1 MARGIFM
8 WNWLSD
14 YNYDFALATIPVQ
27 LILMM
32 TYLLRQQLPTRQ
44 SRSFWIVMMMN
55 LIMTITDIWSC
66 ELNEVWWEY
75 PLSLSYGLNIVY
87 FLSFILRGWGL
98 FDYASEVVDAP
109 LRWGRRYTWGMAL
122 PAAVVCLMILST
134 PWTSMIFTM
143 DPITG
148 YHNLGWYNAIYV
160 STWFYIVASMALVIY
175 FRHKVSL
182 KLQAGL
188 YSCNLILA
196 VGLIVRH
203 SFMNTLV
210 TSFFSLLAIL
220 IIYLTAQ
227 NPDSFRDRMVDV
239 FNKAAFAEMVSEL
252 ILYDKPFSCF
262 GISIRNYPSFKTFYG
277 ATTLYK
283 SLSDIGK
290 WLNAKFM
297 GFYVFYLGNGQLVLL
312 NHTLDFSDVQGMSQK
327 ISERFRYPWV
337 DSGGAQ
343 VPLGI
348 NMVFISKSVP
358 KKSVRNVEVC
368 LDAAFEEA
376 HRRDMTSVYAVDEA
390 LQEHIKRQEKI
401 RNAIGR
407 ALQDNSLE
415 IHLQPLYSVK
425 DGRIGALEVLA
436 RLRDGELGYIP
447 PQEFIPLAEEDGDI
461 MELGRQIFAKTCQFV
476 SEHDLDALGIDFLT
490 VNISPAQCL
499 NYNLGDELERLASR
513 YEISMDKI
521 RLEVTESA
529 TGDMESLLE
538 QMRRLKNCGVSFLLD
553 DFGAGTSNITRVIQ
567 LPFAMVKIDMQL
579 VWAYFRSNS
588 NMLLHVI
595 RMFREEHMGIII
607 EGVEDKHMAQ
617 HLAQMGCEYE
627 QGYYFSRPL
636 PADELVAFL
645 NEHHGYAWL
654 D

>member
-1 MARGIFM
+1 M

-32 TYLLRQQLPTRQ
+32 VYLERQQLPTRQ
-44 SRSFWIVMMMN
+44 SRSFWLVMIMN
-55 LIMTITDIWSC
+55 LVMTITDIASC
-66 ELNEVWWEY
+66 ELNEVWKEY
-75 PLSLSYGLNIVY
+75 PLSISYGLNIAY
-87 FLSFILRGWGL
+87 FIAFIVRGWSL

-109 LRWGRRYTWGMAL
+109 KKWGRRYIWGMAL
-122 PAAVVCLMILST
+122 PAIAVSLLTIVT
-134 PWTSMIFTM
+134 PWAGTIFTM
-143 DPITG
+143 DPVSG
-148 YHNLGWYNAIYV
+148 YHNLGWYNAIYF
-160 STWFYIVASMALVIY
+160 STWFYIIASPVLLVY
-175 FRHKVSL
+175 FRKDVSL
-182 KLQAGL
+182 RLQTGL
-188 YSCNLILA
+188 FSCNLILA
-196 VGLIVRH
+196 VGIIMRH

-227 NPDSFRDRMVDV
+227 NPDSLRDRMVDV

-262 GISIRNYPSFKTFYG
+262 GVGIRNYASFKTFYG
-277 ATTLYK
+277 ASTMYK
-283 SLSDIGK
+283 SLSDAGK
-290 WLNAKFM
+290 WLNTHFSD
-297 GFYVFYLGNGQLVLL
+297 FHVFYLGNGQFVLL
-312 NHTLDFSDVQGMSQK
+312 NHTLDYSDVQGMAQK
-327 ISERFRYPWV
+327 ITERFRYPWV
-337 DSGGAQ
+337 DNGGVQ

-348 NMVFISKSVP
+348 NMVFISRSVP
-358 KKSVRNVEVC
+358 KKNERYVEVC
-368 LDAAFEEA
+368 LEEA
-376 HRRDMTSVYAVDEA
+376 FNEARRRDMSTVYAVDEA
-390 LQEHIKRQEKI
+390 LEAQIKRQEKI
-401 RNAIGR
+401 RAALGR
-407 ALQDNSLE
+407 ALRDNSLE

-425 DGRIGALEVLA
+425 EKRISALEVLA
-436 RLRDGELGYIP
+436 RLQDGELGYIP
-447 PQEFIPLAEEDGDI
+447 PQEFIPLAENDGDI

-499 NYNLGDELERLASR
+499 NYNLGDELERIASR
-513 YEISMDKI
+513 YHISMSKI

-538 QMRRLKNCGVSFLLD
+538 QMERLKNCGVSFLLD

-595 RMFREEHMGIII
+595 RMFREEHMAIII

-617 HLAQMGCEYE
+617 HLAQLGCEYE

-636 PADELVAFL
+636 PVEELVAYL
-645 NEHHGYAWL
+645 EEHRGYAWL
-654 D
+654 E